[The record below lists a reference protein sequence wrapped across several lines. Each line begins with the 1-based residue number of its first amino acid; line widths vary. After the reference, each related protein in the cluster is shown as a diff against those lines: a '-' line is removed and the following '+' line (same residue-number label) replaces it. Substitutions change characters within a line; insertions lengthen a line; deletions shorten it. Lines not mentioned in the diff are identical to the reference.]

1 MDRAKTMKLKDGFLL
16 REIAGRIV
24 AVPVGDS
31 LNLNLMISLNSTG
44 RFLWERLKTG
54 ASAQELKEALMETY
68 NVREG
73 LAQSDVDAFIKKL
86 SENGF
91 LE

>member
-1 MDRAKTMKLKDGFLL
+1 MRIKLKDGFIL

-24 AVPVGDS
+24 VVPTGDT

-44 RFLWERLKTG
+44 RFLWERLEKG
-54 ASAQELKEALMETY
+54 ATALELKDALMETY
-68 NVREG
+68 NVSEV
-73 LAQSDVDAFIKKL
+73 LVQKDVDTFIAEL
-86 SENGF
+86 EQNGF